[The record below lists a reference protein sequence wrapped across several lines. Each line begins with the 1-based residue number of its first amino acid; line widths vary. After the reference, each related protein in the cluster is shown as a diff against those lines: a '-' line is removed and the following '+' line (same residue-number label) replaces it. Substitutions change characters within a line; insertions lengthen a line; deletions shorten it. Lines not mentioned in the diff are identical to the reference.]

1 MELTWFEDYLALA
14 ETLNF
19 SRAAE
24 ERHVTQPAFSRRI
37 RALENWV
44 GAALFSRTTHG
55 VALTPAGE
63 HFHNQAEILTRAL
76 NQLRRDTLDV
86 AGSGARHLSIAA
98 THALSFTFFPK
109 WVRGNEKVLAL
120 GNLNLI
126 SDSMQACEQ
135 MMLRGDAQ
143 FLLCHYHRK
152 MSSRLESRQFKS
164 IVVGA
169 DTLVALSAPGRNGA
183 PRWRL
188 RGGKPVKY
196 LAYGAQSGLGRIIA
210 ARWGTKDRPFA
221 LETIFTSHL
230 AATLL
235 SMARAGDG
243 VAWLP
248 RTLAEEDISAGRL
261 VEAGDADLEIPIE
274 IRLFRPVAR
283 QGQAVE
289 SVWAAFEQA

>member
-1 MELTWFEDYLALA
+1 MELIWLEDYLALA

-24 ERHVTQPAFSRRI
+24 ARHVTQPAFSRRI
-37 RALENWV
+37 RALEAWI
-44 GAALFSRTTHG
+44 GAALFIRTTHN

-63 HFHNQAEILTRAL
+63 HFHTQAEVLTRAL
-76 NQLRRDTLDV
+76 HQLRRDALEV
-86 AGSGARHLSIAA
+86 SGRGAGLLSIAA

-109 WVRGNEKVLAL
+109 WVRGNERILAL

-126 SDSMQACEQ
+126 SDSLQACEQ

-143 FLLCHYHRK
+143 LLLCHYHQD
-152 MSSRLESRQFKS
+152 MSSRFETGQFKS

-169 DTLVALSAPGRNGA
+169 DTLVPLSAPGRNGG

-188 RGGKPVKY
+188 HGGEPVKY
-196 LAYGAQSGLGRIIA
+196 LAYSAQSGLGRIIA
-210 ARWGTKDRPFA
+210 ARWGAADRAFA

-248 RTLAEEDISAGRL
+248 RTLAEEDISAGLL
-261 VEAGDADLEIPIE
+261 VEAGNPDLAIPIE

-283 QGQAVE
+283 QGHTAE
-289 SVWAAFEQA
+289 AVWAAFDRT